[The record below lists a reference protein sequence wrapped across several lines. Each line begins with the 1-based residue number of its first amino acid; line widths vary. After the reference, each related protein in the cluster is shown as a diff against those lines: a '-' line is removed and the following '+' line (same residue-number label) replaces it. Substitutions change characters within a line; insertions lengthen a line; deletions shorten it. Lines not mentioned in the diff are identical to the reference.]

1 MNNKTTEGAKR
12 NLTRGLALGMLFAVA
27 ACDTTVTNPG
37 PISSEFLD
45 VPAAQAAIT
54 NGAGRGL
61 SDALNYIAYT
71 GAAISR
77 EVHPSGSTGS
87 FGITQSQ
94 QEGSLRFDELG
105 SHWSQAHRAR
115 VLAKEGIARIQGM
128 DAADQDQSILAQLN
142 L

>member
-12 NLTRGLALGMLFAVA
+12 NLKRGLALGMLFAVA

-37 PISSEFLD
+37 PISSEFLN

-87 FGITQSQ
+87 FGITPFQ
-94 QEGSLRFDELG
+94 QEG
-105 SHWSQAHRAR
+105 
-115 VLAKEGIARIQGM
+115 
-128 DAADQDQSILAQLN
+128 
-142 L
+142 